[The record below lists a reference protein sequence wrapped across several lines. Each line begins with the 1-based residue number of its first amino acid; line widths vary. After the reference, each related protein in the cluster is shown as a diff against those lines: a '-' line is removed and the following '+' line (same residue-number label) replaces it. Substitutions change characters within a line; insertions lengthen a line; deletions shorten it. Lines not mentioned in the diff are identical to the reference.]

1 MAPSAHARMTRA
13 QIAEPGSL
21 APVPMQEVQKETVPS
36 IRSSG

>member
-21 APVPMQEVQKETVPS
+21 APVLAMLTKGDTAA
-36 IRSSG
+36 G